1 LNNLYISAGDRRIPD
16 ECEEVTTV
24 KFTMRYPMQT
34 GCDPRLFEPGS
45 LARVALAAEAAGFGA
60 IAFTE
65 HPAPS
70 AKWLSNGGH
79 LSFDPLTSLAFVAG
93 VTHAIRLMTY
103 LLVLPYRNPLLLA
116 KQIATLDVLS
126 GGRLTIAAG
135 TGYLR
140 SEYAALGVEFDER
153 NDLFDECAEVLTTAW
168 TQPSYRFSGRHFTA
182 LDQALRPAPAQL
194 PHPPLWIGGNSS
206 AARARAAR
214 FGQGWTPLIMD
225 EQRAQTTRTP
235 PLTSVRELATA
246 IGDVRRR
253 AAEAARDGAGLDVQ
267 VQWAAIDDIAA
278 GYESIADAAWRLAE
292 AGATWAVFEPPGD
305 DLEHTLDV
313 VRVFGAE
320 VIAVTRTAN

>member
-1 LNNLYISAGDRRIPD
+1 M
-16 ECEEVTTV
+16 
-24 KFTMRYPMQT
+24 KFTMRYPMQAS
-34 GCDPRLFEPGS
+34 CDPRLFEPDV

-70 AKWLSNGGH
+70 AKWLENGGH

-93 VTHAIRLMTY
+93 VTSAIRLMTY

-116 KQIATLDVLS
+116 KQIATADVLS

-182 LDQALRPAPAQL
+182 LAQALRPAPVQL
-194 PHPPLWIGGNSS
+194 PHPPLWIGGNSA

-225 EQRAQTTRTP
+225 EQQAQTTRTP
-235 PLTSVRELATA
+235 PLTSVRELAAA
-246 IGDVRRR
+246 IGDVRGR

-267 VQWAAIDDIAA
+267 VQWAAIDDIGA
-278 GYESIADAAWRLAE
+278 GYQAIADAAWQLAG
-292 AGATWAVFEPPGD
+292 AGATWTVFEPPGD
-305 DLEHTLDV
+305 DLERTLDV
-313 VRVFGAE
+313 VRAFGAE
-320 VIAVTRTAN
+320 VIAVQ